1 MAYGAFKDLQRRTDS
16 DKVLCNNTFGKAF
29 GNPRNL

>member
-1 MAYGAFKDLQRRTDS
+1 MAYGAFKDLQRRIDS
-16 DKVLCNNTFGKAF
+16 DKELCKKAF

>member
-1 MAYGAFKDLQRRTDS
+1 MAYGAFKDLHRRIDS
-16 DKVLCNNTFGKAF
+16 DKVLCKKPF

>member
-16 DKVLCNNTFGKAF
+16 DKVLCNKAF